1 MKRAW
6 IYGLLLF
13 SALSL
18 RAAPILGTASTF
30 SVLGASTVTNTGSTT
45 LSGDLGVS
53 PGASITGFPPGV
65 FTGTI
70 YPGTA
75 VATEA
80 EHDALA
86 AYNQLRTFTCAV
98 TQDLTGQDLGGLT
111 LTPGAYTFNSSA
123 QLTGLLTLDL
133 MDDPNA
139 LFIFR
144 IGSTLTTAS
153 SSSVTTNNGPRDD
166 NVYWLIGSSATL
178 GMDSG
183 FQGNIIADQSITL
196 TTGAHIAN
204 GSALALNGA
213 VTLDTNDIS
222 GSAPEPATLALLGA
236 GLIGLRLL
244 RRRQK
249 RAT

>member
-1 MKRAW
+1 MKRTW
-6 IYGLLLF
+6 IYGLLLL

-18 RAAPILGTASTF
+18 RAAPILGTARTF
-30 SVLGASTVTNTGSTT
+30 SVLGASTVTNAGPTA

-53 PGASITGFPPGV
+53 PGATITGFPPGV

-80 EHDALA
+80 EADALK
-86 AYNQLRTFTCAV
+86 AYDSLRSSIYAV
-98 TQDLTGQDLGGLT
+98 TQDLTGEDLGGLT
-111 LTPGAYTFNSSA
+111 LTPGVYTFNSAA
-123 QLTGLLTLDL
+123 QLTGLLTLNL
-133 MDDPNA
+133 MGDPNS

-144 IGSTLTTAS
+144 IGSTLTTAT
-153 SSSVTTNNGPRDD
+153 SSSVTTINGTGGD

-178 GMDSG
+178 GTGSN
-183 FQGNIIADQSITL
+183 FQGNILANQSITL
-196 TTGAHIAN
+196 TTGTNITN

-213 VTLDTNDIS
+213 VTLDTNHIS

-236 GLIGLRLL
+236 GLLGLRLL
-244 RRRQK
+244 RRRPK
-249 RAT
+249 LAT

>member
-1 MKRAW
+1 MKRTW
-6 IYGLLLF
+6 IYGLLLL

-30 SVLGASTVTNTGSTT
+30 SVLGASWVTNTGPTA

-80 EHDALA
+80 EADALT
-86 AYNQLRTFTCAV
+86 AYNLLRSSIYAV

-111 LTPGAYTFNSSA
+111 LTPGVYTFNSSA

-133 MDDPNA
+133 VGDPNS

-153 SSSVTTNNGPRDD
+153 SSSVATIHGTRGD
-166 NVYWLIGSSATL
+166 NVYWLVGSSATL
-178 GMDSG
+178 GTDSG
-183 FQGNIIADQSITL
+183 FQGNIVADQSITL
-196 TTGAHIAN
+196 TTGANIAN

-213 VTLDTNDIS
+213 VTLDTNNVSDS
-222 GSAPEPATLALLGA
+222 VPEPATLGLLGA

-244 RRRQK
+244 RRAPK